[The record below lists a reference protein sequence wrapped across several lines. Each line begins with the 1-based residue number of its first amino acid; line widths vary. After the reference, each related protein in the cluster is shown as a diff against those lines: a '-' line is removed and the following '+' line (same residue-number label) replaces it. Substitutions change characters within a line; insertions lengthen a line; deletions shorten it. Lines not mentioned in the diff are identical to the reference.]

1 METQGILRRDNLA
14 ARLTTVAEV
23 IVELVHVAEHEV
35 LLSIREM
42 TDATEPAL
50 KSYIIMAADHH

>member
-50 KSYIIMAADHH
+50 KS

>member
-23 IVELVHVAEHEV
+23 IVELVHVAEYEV
-35 LLSIREM
+35 LLSIREV

-50 KSYIIMAADHH
+50 KS